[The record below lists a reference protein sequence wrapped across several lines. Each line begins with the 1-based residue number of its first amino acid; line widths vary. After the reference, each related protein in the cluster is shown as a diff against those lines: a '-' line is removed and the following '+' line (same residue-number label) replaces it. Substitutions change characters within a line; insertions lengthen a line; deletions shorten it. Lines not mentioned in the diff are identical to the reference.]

1 MSERLIKVEG
11 NKRNSLLSGYM
22 YYGKY
27 VSVHVVCGIHFVS
40 PSLHRGKYLFRHV
53 NLSEGVTHQFYRQL
67 YPNIIR
73 DIDVSL
79 SLNSRFLTPSFSC
92 SCLQAPT
99 VGFIHVVSTC
109 ILHVVYEIFGPS
121 NVQCNYYIPCILA
134 HSIPHRPT

>member
-11 NKRNSLLSGYM
+11 NKRNSLLSGYICFSACCM
-22 YYGKY
+22 WN
-27 VSVHVVCGIHFVS
+27 SFSVS

-79 SLNSRFLTPSFSC
+79 NLNSRFLTPSFSC

-109 ILHVVYEIFGPS
+109 ILCVVYEIFGPS
-121 NVQCNYYIPCILA
+121 NVHTCNYYIPCILA